1 MTTILRVDASAR
13 VSRSLTRA
21 LADDF
26 ETAWRAEEPGVAVIR
41 RDVGREPPAIIS
53 EAWIAAAF
61 KARGQRTPEQAA
73 ILQLSDTLIDE
84 IRRADVLLIAT
95 PNYNYGMPAA
105 LKAWVDQVIRVD
117 ETFSFDL
124 ARGDQP
130 LEPIFSD
137 KTMVILSSAGEFGY
151 APGGLNADHNHL
163 APHLLSAGR
172 LLGVSRTHHIA
183 IEYEEF
189 GDERH
194 ARSKRD
200 AHRRARELARKL
212 ARLHLDSCTEPT

>member
-26 ETAWRAEEPGVAVIR
+26 ERAWRTEEPDVAVIR

-61 KARGQRTPEQAA
+61 VERARRTPEQAA
-73 ILQLSDTLIDE
+73 ILALSDALIDE
-84 IRRADVLLIAT
+84 IRRADLLLVAT

-151 APGGLNADHNHL
+151 APGGPNAAHNHL
-163 APHLLSAGR
+163 EPHLLSAGR
-172 LLGVSRTHHIA
+172 LLGVARTHRVG
-183 IEYEEF
+183 IEYQEF

-194 ARSKRD
+194 ARSKD
-200 AHRRARELARKL
+200 EAHRRAQELARELAR
-212 ARLHLDSCTEPT
+212 LHLGRSTEPA